1 MDIIKKQNLLLIEQ
15 KIKISDDLKSQNE
28 RHIEALNKVNKILS
42 EIKCQS
48 KINSYADVAKSEGF
62 LHLKTNQRHIVIV
75 RPEDNK
81 TSKQTEDMVKKHVKP
96 NDLKI
101 GIKSIR
107 YISRGGLSIECRDE
121 KECQLLSEEIGKQ
134 TLRLKATKPEK
145 KRPTIV
151 LKNVSPDIH
160 QTDLFENI
168 LEKNYEIKDYFE
180 NQNKD
185 INEELKIKFKF
196 RKSNSNS
203 KDMYCLE
210 VSPELR
216 KLMLRIGRIFIG
228 WETCKIED
236 SLPIIRCF
244 KCHGFGHKSME
255 CQTAVEKCGH
265 CGGDHQ
271 SKDCSTER

>member
-1 MDIIKKQNLLLIEQ
+1 
-15 KIKISDDLKSQNE
+15 
-28 RHIEALNKVNKILS
+28 
-42 EIKCQS
+42 
-48 KINSYADVAKSEGF
+48 
-62 LHLKTNQRHIVIV
+62 
-75 RPEDNK
+75 
-81 TSKQTEDMVKKHVKP
+81 VKP

-271 SKDCSTER
+271 SKDCSTERSNYKCINCSKRNLKPHHKSKCDINHSAYDKNCPSLKRIQEIVKSRISYE